1 MKLLLPPNREVCS
14 RNLNNN
20 AKQNLPSGR
29 FFYGKGG
36 EIMSRTSEL
45 LRPVP
50 DVVRQAQK
58 RGGRVASHAQIL
70 GGMSLLTGVLVDNT
84 PRIANTAFK
93 RNEVVANIAQYSY
106 PEGVGEEFV
115 IEAVADEMGRRPEE
129 VKADLETSRK
139 LVKEFDAALNGTFYP
154 NGNGK

>member
-70 GGMSLLTGVLVDNT
+70 GCTCW
-84 PRIANTAFK
+84 
-93 RNEVVANIAQYSY
+93 
-106 PEGVGEEFV
+106 
-115 IEAVADEMGRRPEE
+115 
-129 VKADLETSRK
+129 
-139 LVKEFDAALNGTFYP
+139 
-154 NGNGK
+154 

>member
-1 MKLLLPPNREVCS
+1 
-14 RNLNNN
+14 
-20 AKQNLPSGR
+20 
-29 FFYGKGG
+29 
-36 EIMSRTSEL
+36 MSRTSEL